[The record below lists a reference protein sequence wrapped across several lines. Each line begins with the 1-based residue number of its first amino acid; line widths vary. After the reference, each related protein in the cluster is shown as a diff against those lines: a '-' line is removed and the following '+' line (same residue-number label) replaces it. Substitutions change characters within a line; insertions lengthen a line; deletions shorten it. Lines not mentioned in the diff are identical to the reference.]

1 MAEPGAGDAHHD
13 VARTGRVEL
22 DLFDRDRAAL
32 GVGLRSPA
40 VVDDGRACF
49 HAVRFLRSL
58 MGLLFEDR
66 RAGHPKPRP
75 CPVGCSPSTTG
86 AMLFTATD
94 LRILARLND
103 GLTQAEAGAELRL
116 EQASISRLL
125 HAAERRS
132 GLQLLQPDGRRVR
145 LTSVGREL
153 AEVGERALRQ
163 LRGLDR
169 FAASLRAGPAGSVRI
184 IASSTPGSYL
194 LPGIVARFLQVK
206 PGVQVELAVETM
218 SELWEQFVSG
228 GYDFAVTPR
237 IAYEADVVVTE
248 LCDDPIVLFVAAG
261 TSLAGRLSLGR
272 ADFADH
278 MLVGKF
284 SDSYWGQITRE
295 LGRRGYRFA
304 RRIDLRS
311 SEAVKQTVQAGL
323 GIGLLFASSVR
334 DELAEGTLV
343 RLPVADPLLE
353 QRHCIVRRS
362 DTDPTPLAQ
371 ELAAFLRDAL
381 DPGTPS

>member
-1 MAEPGAGDAHHD
+1 
-13 VARTGRVEL
+13 
-22 DLFDRDRAAL
+22 
-32 GVGLRSPA
+32 
-40 VVDDGRACF
+40 
-49 HAVRFLRSL
+49 
-58 MGLLFEDR
+58 
-66 RAGHPKPRP
+66 
-75 CPVGCSPSTTG
+75 
-86 AMLFTATD
+86 MLFTATD

-153 AEVGERALRQ
+153 AVAGERALRQ

-169 FAASLRAGPAGSVRI
+169 LAVSLRAGRAGSVRV

-194 LPGIVARFLQVK
+194 LPRIVARFLQENPSVR
-206 PGVQVELAVETM
+206 VDLAVETM
-218 SELWEQFVSG
+218 AELWEQFASG

-237 IAYEADVVVTE
+237 IAYESDVVVTE

-261 TSLAGRLSLGR
+261 TPLAGRLSLGR
-272 ADFADH
+272 AALAEH
-278 MLVGKF
+278 TLVGKF
-284 SDSYWGQITRE
+284 SDPYWGQITRE

-311 SEAVKQTVQAGL
+311 SEAVKETVQAGL
-323 GIGLLFASSVR
+323 GVGLLFASSVR

-343 RLPVADPLLE
+343 RLPAGDPLLE

-362 DTDPTPLAQ
+362 DVDPTPLAQ
-371 ELAAFLRDAL
+371 ELAAFLRAAL
-381 DPGTPS
+381 DRGTPA

>member
-1 MAEPGAGDAHHD
+1 
-13 VARTGRVEL
+13 L
-22 DLFDRDRAAL
+22 RAW
-32 GVGLRSPA
+32 PPHK
-40 VVDDGRACF
+40 RASK
-49 HAVRFLRSL
+49 A
-58 MGLLFEDR
+58 D
-66 RAGHPKPRP
+66 
-75 CPVGCSPSTTG
+75 PST
-86 AMLFTATD
+86 LFTATD

-103 GLTQAEAGAELRL
+103 GLTQAEVGAELRL

-132 GLQLLQPDGRRVR
+132 GLQLLQPGGRRVR

-153 AEVGERALRQ
+153 AEAGERALRQ

-169 FAASLRAGPAGSVRI
+169 FAASLRAGRAGSVRI

-194 LPGIVARFLQVK
+194 LPGIVARFLQRNPAVN
-206 PGVQVELAVETM
+206 VELAVETM
-218 SELWEQFVSG
+218 SQLWEQFMSG
-228 GYDFAVTPR
+228 GFDFAVTPR
-237 IAYEADVVVTE
+237 LAYEADVVVTE

-261 TSLAGRLSLGR
+261 TPLAGRLSFGHT
-272 ADFADH
+272 DFADH

-343 RLPVADPLLE
+343 RLPVVEPLLQ
-353 QRHCIVRRS
+353 QRHCIVRRT
-362 DTDPTPLAQ
+362 DTDATPLAQ
-371 ELAAFLRDAL
+371 ELVAFLRDAL
-381 DPGTPS
+381 DPGAPS